1 MWLLG
6 PGPAATAVGQLAAFA
21 GGVHVALAPHHF
33 SESTV
38 YGWLF
43 LIDGAALLLGG
54 GVLMLSGHVRA
65 WRAAGMA
72 AAATALAYLI
82 SRTAG
87 LPGLHP
93 EVWDL
98 KGIFTTSL
106 EGIVAITAL
115 VAGLVADR
123 TGPAAPSEQDPAWL
137 LALASR
143 TR

>member
-1 MWLLG
+1 MS
-6 PGPAATAVGQLAAFA
+6 
-21 GGVHVALAPHHF
+21 LAPHHF

-65 WRAAGMA
+65 WRVAGMA

-93 EVWDL
+93 EVWEL
-98 KGIFTTSL
+98 KGIFTTAL

-115 VAGLVADR
+115 VAGLAGDKPEPPER
-123 TGPAAPSEQDPAWL
+123 DPAWL
-137 LALASR
+137 LELARSR
-143 TR
+143 

>member
-1 MWLLG
+1 MKRWLLR
-6 PGPAATAVGQLAAFA
+6 PGPAATTVGQLAAFA

-33 SESTV
+33 SESTL

-65 WRAAGMA
+65 WRAAGTA

-98 KGIFTTSL
+98 KGIFTTAL

-115 VAGLVADR
+115 VAGWAGDK
-123 TGPAAPSEQDPAWL
+123 PEPPEQDPAWL
-137 LALASR
+137 LALARSR
-143 TR
+143 

>member
-1 MWLLG
+1 MKRWLLR
-6 PGPAATAVGQLAAFA
+6 PGTAATTVGQLAAFA

-33 SESTV
+33 SESTL

-43 LIDGAALLLGG
+43 LVDGAALLLGG
-54 GVLMLSGHVRA
+54 GFLMLSGHVRA
-65 WRAAGMA
+65 WRAAGSA

-98 KGIFTTSL
+98 KGITATAI

-115 VAGLVADR
+115 VAGLAGDKPEPPR
-123 TGPAAPSEQDPAWL
+123 RDPEWL
-137 LALASR
+137 LALAAKGR
-143 TR
+143 